1 MNDSKWSGAEKKLA
15 QRVYEEARV
24 AELAETLAEFKALVA
39 AATSV
44 DEMWPLE
51 GHLRNRRLALD
62 EKYQYRYSRL
72 PLLFAQ
78 LIREGR
84 VAPARLEG
92 CRRKSSTKYFR
103 WRRGRRRALCGLA
116 LLF

>member
-92 CRRKSSTKYFR
+92 LSQKKKLDEILQMASR
-103 WRRGRRRALCGLA
+103 
-116 LLF
+116 